1 MVRTGCGPYK
11 VPAMVN
17 ELSHFA
23 RSSDNTLMDV
33 VIIGAGG
40 HGRVVLDIL
49 RAEGAHRAVGFLD
62 ADPALEG
69 QWVDGLK
76 VLGPVNQLPKLR
88 RQKIKGLIVGI
99 GDNRTRLQYAQLVE
113 QGGGFELINAI
124 HPSAVLSPNV
134 ILGRNIVIAA
144 GAVVSTSVR
153 LSDSVIINTN
163 AVVDHECLL
172 APGVHIAPA
181 AVLAG
186 RVSVGSGALIGLN
199 ATILPCLHIGE
210 EATVGAG
217 AVVINDVPAHAT
229 VVGVPARVI
238 KPAPPSPPN
247 AK

>member
-1 MVRTGCGPYK
+1 
-11 VPAMVN
+11 
-17 ELSHFA
+17 
-23 RSSDNTLMDV
+23 MDV

-49 RAEGAHRAVGFLD
+49 RAGAKYHPVGFLD
-62 ADPALEG
+62 ADPALEDHS
-69 QWVDGLK
+69 VDGVE
-76 VLGPVNQLPKLR
+76 VLGHVNLLPKLR
-88 RQKIKGLIVGI
+88 RQKVKGIIVGI
-99 GDNRTRLQYAQLVE
+99 GDNRTRLQYARLVE
-113 QGGGFELINAI
+113 QDGGFELINAI
-124 HPSAVLSPNV
+124 HPSAILSPGVMLGHNV
-134 ILGRNIVIAA
+134 VITA
-144 GAVVSTSVR
+144 GAVISTSVR
-153 LSDSVIINTN
+153 LSDSVIVNTG
-163 AVVDHECLL
+163 AVVDHECEI

-238 KPAPPSPPN
+238 KPAPPTPQ
-247 AK
+247 KDR